1 MSAVI
6 SPIASY
12 TALGDVPFLSLDNA
26 PKPHKA
32 SPLTSLPREIL
43 TNILQEVILYESNGS
58 PSTYYST
65 INSFSKLLTT
75 CSAFY
80 DVGTPILY
88 KHVAF
93 SDNRSFERFLMSITN
108 TGYGNLVR
116 TLDFSGYTPV
126 QRRQT
131 TPALTADSLLSML
144 TLCPNVNEFL
154 STEYIDKDLNAQV
167 MQKLFSLPYL
177 IAADFTGSTHQ
188 TFVDALEQTAAVA
201 PGNFEQVT
209 RLSLHGC
216 TSIPPNTL
224 HAFLQKLP
232 NLTRLDLTQTQV
244 QSLAAIQPS
253 TKLTHISLS
262 KCQNLLSSDVKEFL
276 MRQSHL
282 QWLNLMNLANVKPQ
296 DLDAVLASL
305 PPVKYLN
312 LHNLP
317 VRLAPGSFNT
327 EKIESLLLGAAPI
340 SIAALKETLPTMPKL
355 QYVDLSGNPN
365 INIWTAQDTSLLN
378 CNLSIKMFE
387 LSSDL
392 LAKLDGISIPGFSA
406 AQGQGRRGWLIRGPK
421 VPVTNMLNY
430 STHSGPSAI
439 SGPTVGTSISSPD
452 HKRATRFA
460 YAKTNSGSALSP
472 PLSPFSM
479 SGRSPKTHLECRSH
493 AIPNLSRP
501 VMVLGMDMGSPAWTN
516 ASRKLNV
523 CFIGIG
529 GNMTFDA
536 CKERGIYLYYGYRC

>member
-1 MSAVI
+1 MSMFE
-6 SPIASY
+6 SPVTSH
-12 TALGDVPFLSLDNA
+12 TTLSDVPFLSLDNA
-26 PKPHKA
+26 PKPRK
-32 SPLTSLPREIL
+32 SLPLTSLPRDIL
-43 TNILQEVILYESNGS
+43 TSILQEVILYESNGS
-58 PSTYYST
+58 PSTYYSA

-75 CSAFY
+75 CSIFY
-80 DVGTPILY
+80 DVGIPILY

-93 SDNRSFERFLMSITN
+93 SDNRSFDRFFTSIET

-116 TLDFSGYTPV
+116 TIDFSGYTPV

-131 TPALTADSLLSML
+131 TPALTADSLSHLL

-177 IAADFTGSTHQ
+177 IAADFTGSTH
-188 TFVDALEQTAAVA
+188 TNFVEALAYTAAA
-201 PGNFEQVT
+201 STSSFQQVT

-216 TSIPPNTL
+216 TSIPPETL
-224 HAFLQKLP
+224 NALLQKLP
-232 NLTRLDLTQTQV
+232 NLTRLDLTQTQI
-244 QSLAAIQPS
+244 QSLEIIQPS
-253 TKLTHISLS
+253 TRLTHISLS
-262 KCQNLLSSDVKEFL
+262 KCQNLLSSDVKQFL
-276 MRQSHL
+276 SHQPYL
-282 QWLNLMNLANVKPQ
+282 QWLNLMNLANVKQQ
-296 DLDAVLASL
+296 DLTDVLKSL
-305 PPVKYLN
+305 PSVKYLN

-317 VRLAPGSFNT
+317 VNLVPGIIKT
-327 EKIESLLLGAAPI
+327 DKLESLFLGAAPI
-340 SIAALKETLPTMPKL
+340 SIATLKDTLPTMPKL
-355 QYVDLSGNPN
+355 QYLDLSGNPN

-378 CNLSIKMFE
+378 CNPEIKMIE

-392 LAKLDGISIPGFSA
+392 LAKLNGIAVPGFSA
-406 AQGQGRRGWLIRGPK
+406 AHGQGSRGWLIRGPK
-421 VPVTNMLNY
+421 VPVTNTLNY

-452 HKRATRFA
+452 HKRATLFA

-493 AIPNLSRP
+493 TISNLSRP
-501 VMVLGMDMGSPAWTN
+501 VTVLGMDMGSPAWTH

-536 CKERGIYLYYGYRC
+536 CKERGIYLYYGYRR